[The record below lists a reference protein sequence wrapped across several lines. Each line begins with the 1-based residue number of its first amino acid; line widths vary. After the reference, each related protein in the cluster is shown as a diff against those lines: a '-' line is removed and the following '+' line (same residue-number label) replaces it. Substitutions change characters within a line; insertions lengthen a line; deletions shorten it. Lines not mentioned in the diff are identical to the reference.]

1 MNKWMCMTN
10 SGAAHNKQAT
20 NYRFELILKSEQ
32 KLKFFCWSLC
42 AGCLSVACDAELI
55 RTHYNL

>member
-1 MNKWMCMTN
+1 MYIYINCDMNKWMCMTN

-32 KLKFFCWSLC
+32 KLKFFCRSPVTL
-42 AGCLSVACDAELI
+42 
-55 RTHYNL
+55 N